1 MTKTADRMPPL
12 SSDEQS
18 PAERDGAER
27 FQALRGQPVFGPFA
41 ALHRS
46 PELMLRVAAIGE
58 FTRKSLCFG
67 VKLSEIAILSVA
79 RAYDQRVEWAIH
91 SEIAAKAGL
100 SAEIIDAIA
109 EGRRP
114 SRMDADE
121 TLIYDCVVEIE
132 RGRRLSDPSYAALK
146 ARFGD
151 QGVVELAALIGYYQL
166 LATVMNVART
176 EPPEGPVLP
185 LRH

>member
-1 MTKTADRMPPL
+1 MTEIADRMPPL
-12 SSDEQS
+12 APEAQT
-18 PAERDGAER
+18 PQERDGAER
-27 FQALRGQPVFGPFA
+27 FIALRGQPVFGPFA
-41 ALHRS
+41 PLHRS

-79 RAYDQRVEWAIH
+79 RAYDQPVEWAIH
-91 SEIAAKAGL
+91 AQIAAKAGL
-100 SAEIIDAIA
+100 PAAIIDAIS

-114 SRMDADE
+114 AVMDDDE

-132 RGRRLSDPSYAALK
+132 RGKRLSDTSYAALK

-176 EPPEGPVLP
+176 QSPEGPALP
-185 LRH
+185 LRR